1 MKNYEASFKR
11 ILAGLLVFG
20 LMLIFV
26 ISSSCDADIEVDQTV
41 EEIESATPIISSFSP
56 SSAEIL
62 EDVLVEGEF
71 LQFVDRATIGGIP
84 TEIKSKISDTQ
95 ILLRVDPAVV
105 SGSIILINDLSR
117 QGAENLEF
125 TATSTESL
133 TVSYPVPSV
142 TSAIPSEATANDLLI
157 IEGANLGVVSS
168 VTFGGVP
175 GVISFQENGVIV
187 VKVPN
192 PGTLAPVAINL
203 VYNSNSGE
211 ITQELSA
218 SFLVNIPTPELSTV
232 PRIMSRD
239 NVVVIKGDNMDFTSS
254 VTVDGVNAE
263 ILELDEDQDP
273 EDEIN
278 FMVPPGVTTGI
289 TEVIITD
296 TEMRQTIFNIPYING
311 PYYEYYDFDNKA
323 VETVRDNKNG
333 DPSEVVLSLGEDQ
346 SEQPRFTGMTESF
359 GNRYLHLDYP
369 KATTSTLVSIYGYQ
383 FSTGGVDYGTEEMA
397 QESAALADPAG
408 RFGGNPVLH
417 FWMRINGA
425 DCRTKIYLGT
435 SSAQRRES
443 NGPLLDTGGEW
454 VLVAV
459 RLNGFMD
466 SAADFSRFHFRLTA
480 GNSDDNIPRSVDY
493 DWIIVTDRVLT
504 EFGAVDY
511 SAASITDQTNWKDQ
525 G

>member
-11 ILAGLLVFG
+11 ILAGLLVFC

-41 EEIESATPIISSFSP
+41 EEIESATPIISNFSP

-62 EDVLVEGEF
+62 EEVLVEGEF

-95 ILLRVDPAVV
+95 ILLRIDPAVI
-105 SGSIILINDLSR
+105 SGQIVLINDLSR

-142 TSAIPSEATANDLLI
+142 TSAIPGEATANDLLI

-175 GVISFQENGVIV
+175 GVISFQENDVIV
-187 VKVPN
+187 VTVPN
-192 PGTLAPVAINL
+192 PGTLDPVAINL
-203 VYNSNSGE
+203 TYNSNSGE
-211 ITQELSA
+211 IAQELSS
-218 SFLVNIPTPELSTV
+218 SFLVNIPTPEPDNV
-232 PRIMSRD
+232 PRIMARD
-239 NVVVIKGDNMDFTSS
+239 NMVTITGANINFTTS
-254 VTVDGVNAE
+254 VTVDGIEAT
-263 ILELDEDQDP
+263 ITTSPTDLT
-273 EDEIN
+273 
-278 FMVPPGVTTGI
+278 FMVPSGVTTGI
-289 TEVIITD
+289 SEVIITD
-296 TEMRQTIFNIPYING
+296 TEMRQTVFNIPYING
-311 PYYEYYDFDNKA
+311 PYYEYYDFDTKA
-323 VETVRDNKNG
+323 LETVRDNKNG
-333 DPSEVVLSLGEDQ
+333 DPTEVVLSLGEDEA
-346 SEQPRFTGMTESF
+346 EQPRFPGMTESF
-359 GNRYLHLDYP
+359 GSRYLHLDYP
-369 KATTSTLVSIYGYQ
+369 KATTSTLASIYCYD
-383 FSTGGVDYGTEEMA
+383 FSDDFGTEEMGE
-397 QESAALADPAG
+397 ESAALLDPAG

-425 DCRTKIYLGT
+425 NCRTKIYLGT

-480 GNSDDNIPRSVDY
+480 GSSSDNIPRSADY

-511 SAASITDQTNWKDQ
+511 SAASITDETNWKDQ

>member
-11 ILAGLLVFG
+11 ILAGLLVFC

-56 SSAEIL
+56 PSAEIL

-105 SGSIILINDLSR
+105 SGQIVLINDLSR

-142 TSAIPSEATANDLLI
+142 ESTIPSEATANDLLI

-168 VTFGGVP
+168 VTFGGVA
-175 GVISFQENGVIV
+175 GVISFQESGVIV
-187 VKVPN
+187 VTVPN
-192 PGTLAPVAINL
+192 PGTLDPVSVNL
-203 VYNSNSGE
+203 TYNSNSGE
-211 ITQELSA
+211 ISQELSS
-218 SFLVNIPTPELSTV
+218 SFLVNIPTPEPSNV
-232 PRIMSRD
+232 PRIMTRD
-239 NVVVIKGDNMDFTSS
+239 NVVTIVGNNINFTTS
-254 VTVDGVNAE
+254 VTVDGTEAV
-263 ILELDEDQDP
+263 ITTTTTELT
-273 EDEIN
+273 
-278 FMVPPGVTTGI
+278 FMVPADVQTGI

-296 TEMRQTIFNIPYING
+296 TEMRQTVFNIPYING
-311 PYYEYYDFDNKA
+311 PYYEYYDFDSKA
-323 VETVRDNKNG
+323 LQTVRDNKN
-333 DPSEVVLSLGEDQ
+333 DPTEVVLSIGEEE
-346 SEQPRFTGMTESF
+346 SEQPRFTGMTEPF
-359 GNRYLHLDYP
+359 GSRYLHLDYP
-369 KATTSTLVSIYGYQ
+369 KATTSTLASIYCYD
-383 FSTGGVDYGTEEMA
+383 FSDDFGTEEMGE
-397 QESAALADPAG
+397 ESAALLDPAG
-408 RFGGNPVLH
+408 RFGGDPVLH
-417 FWMRINGA
+417 FWMRINGPN
-425 DCRTKIYLGT
+425 CRTKIYLGT

-443 NGPLLDTGGEW
+443 NGPLLDTAGEW

-466 SAADFSRFHFRLTA
+466 SAADFSRFHLRLTA
-480 GNSDDNIPRSVDY
+480 GSSSDNIPRSADY

-511 SAASITDQTNWKDQ
+511 SAASITDETNWKDQ

>member
-1 MKNYEASFKR
+1 MKNYEAYFKR
-11 ILAGLLVFG
+11 ILAGLLVFC

-41 EEIESATPIISSFSP
+41 EEIESATPIINSFSP
-56 SSAEIL
+56 SSVEIL
-62 EDVLVEGEF
+62 DEVLVEGEF
-71 LQFVDRATIGGIP
+71 LQFVDRATIGGVP

-95 ILLRVDPAVV
+95 ILLTVVPAAV
-105 SGSIILINDLSR
+105 SGDIVLINDLSR

-168 VTFGGVP
+168 VTFGGVA

-187 VKVPN
+187 VTVPN
-192 PGTLAPVAINL
+192 PGTLAPVAVNL
-203 VYNSNSGE
+203 TYNSNSGE
-211 ITQELSA
+211 IEQELSS
-218 SFLVNIPTPELSTV
+218 SFLVNIPTPEPSNV
-232 PRIMSRD
+232 PRIMTRD
-239 NVVVIKGDNMDFTSS
+239 NMVTITGDNINFTSS
-254 VTVDGVNAE
+254 VTVDGIEAAITTTPTN
-263 ILELDEDQDP
+263 LT
-273 EDEIN
+273 
-278 FMVPPGVTTGI
+278 FMVPSGVTTGI

-296 TEMRQTIFNIPYING
+296 TENRQNVFNIPYING
-311 PYYEYYDFDNKA
+311 PYYEYYDFDTKA
-323 VETVRDNKNG
+323 LETVRDNKN
-333 DPSEVVLSLGEDQ
+333 DPTEVVLSLGEEE
-346 SEQPRFTGMTESF
+346 SEQPRFTGMTEPF

-369 KATTSTLVSIYGYQ
+369 RATTSTLASIYCYD
-383 FSTGGVDYGTEEMA
+383 FSDDFGTEEMGE
-397 QESAALADPAG
+397 ESAALLDPAG

-417 FWMRINGA
+417 FWLRINGA
-425 DCRTKIYLGT
+425 NCRTKIYLGT
-435 SSAQRRES
+435 SSDQRRES

-480 GNSDDNIPRSVDY
+480 GSSSDNIPRSADY

>member
-1 MKNYEASFKR
+1 MKNYEAYFKR
-11 ILAGLLVFG
+11 ILAGLLVFC

-41 EEIESATPIISSFSP
+41 EEIESATPIINSFSP
-56 SSAEIL
+56 SSVEIL
-62 EDVLVEGEF
+62 DEVLVEGEF
-71 LQFVDRATIGGIP
+71 LQFVDRATIGGVP

-95 ILLRVDPAVV
+95 ILLTVVPAAI
-105 SGSIILINDLSR
+105 SGDIVLINDLSR

-168 VTFGGVP
+168 VTFGGVA

-187 VKVPN
+187 VTVPN
-192 PGTLAPVAINL
+192 PGTLAPVAVNL
-203 VYNSNSGE
+203 TYNSNSGE
-211 ITQELSA
+211 IEQELSS
-218 SFLVNIPTPELSTV
+218 SFLVNIPTPEPSNV
-232 PRIMSRD
+232 PRIMTRD
-239 NVVVIKGDNMDFTSS
+239 NMVTITGDNINFTSS
-254 VTVDGVNAE
+254 VTVDGIEAAITTTPTN
-263 ILELDEDQDP
+263 LT
-273 EDEIN
+273 
-278 FMVPPGVTTGI
+278 FMVPSGVTTGI

-296 TEMRQTIFNIPYING
+296 TENRQNVFNIPYING
-311 PYYEYYDFDNKA
+311 PYYEYYDFDTKA
-323 VETVRDNKNG
+323 LETVRDNKN
-333 DPSEVVLSLGEDQ
+333 DPTEVVLSLGEEE
-346 SEQPRFTGMTESF
+346 SEQPRFTGMTEPF

-369 KATTSTLVSIYGYQ
+369 RATTSTLASIYCYD
-383 FSTGGVDYGTEEMA
+383 FSDDFGTEEMGE
-397 QESAALADPAG
+397 ESAALLDPAG

-417 FWMRINGA
+417 FWLRINGA
-425 DCRTKIYLGT
+425 NCRTKIYLGT
-435 SSAQRRES
+435 SSDQRRES

-480 GNSDDNIPRSVDY
+480 GSSSDNIPRSADY

>member
-11 ILAGLLVFG
+11 ILAGLLVFC

-41 EEIESATPIISSFSP
+41 EEIESATPVITSFSP

-62 EDVLVEGEF
+62 EEVLVEGEF

-95 ILLRVDPAVV
+95 ILLRIDPAVV
-105 SGSIILINDLSR
+105 SGQIILINDLSR

-168 VTFGGVP
+168 VTFGGVA
-175 GVISFQENGVIV
+175 GVISFQENDVIV
-187 VKVPN
+187 VTVPN
-192 PGTLAPVAINL
+192 PGTLDPVAVNL
-203 VYNSNSGE
+203 LFNSNSGE
-211 ITQELSA
+211 ITQELSP
-218 SFLVNIPTPELSTV
+218 SFLVNIPTPEPDNV

-239 NVVVIKGDNMDFTSS
+239 NEVTITGDNINFTNS
-254 VTVDGVNAE
+254 VTVNGFEATIN
-263 ILELDEDQDP
+263 ITPTELT
-273 EDEIN
+273 
-278 FMVPPGVTTGI
+278 FMVPSEVVTGI

-296 TEMRQTIFNIPYING
+296 TEMRQTVFNIPYING
-311 PYYEYYDFDNKA
+311 AYYEYYDFDTKA
-323 VETVRDNKNG
+323 LETVRDNKNNP
-333 DPSEVVLSLGEDQ
+333 DEIVLSLGETAA
-346 SEQPRFTGMTESF
+346 EQPRFTGMTEPF
-359 GNRYLHLDYP
+359 GSRYLHLDYP
-369 KATTSTLVSIYGYQ
+369 LATTSTLASIYCYD
-383 FSTGGVDYGTEEMA
+383 FSDDFGTEEMGE
-397 QESAALADPAG
+397 ESASLIDPTG

-425 DCRTKIYLGT
+425 NCRTKIYLGT

-466 SAADFSRFHFRLTA
+466 SAADFSRFHLRLTA
-480 GNSDDNIPRSVDY
+480 GSSSDNIPRSADY

-511 SAASITDQTNWKDQ
+511 SAASITDQTFWKDQ

>member
-11 ILAGLLVFG
+11 ILAGLLVFC

-56 SSAEIL
+56 PSAEIL

-105 SGSIILINDLSR
+105 SGQIVLINDLSR

-142 TSAIPSEATANDLLI
+142 ESTIPSEATANDLLI

-168 VTFGGVP
+168 VTFGGVA
-175 GVISFQENGVIV
+175 GVISFQESGVIV
-187 VKVPN
+187 VTVPN
-192 PGTLAPVAINL
+192 PGTLDPVSVNL
-203 VYNSNSGE
+203 TYNSNSGE
-211 ITQELSA
+211 ISQELSS
-218 SFLVNIPTPELSTV
+218 SFLVNIPTPEPSNV
-232 PRIMSRD
+232 PRIMTRD
-239 NVVVIKGDNMDFTSS
+239 NVVTIVGNNINFTTS
-254 VTVDGVNAE
+254 VTVDGTEAV
-263 ILELDEDQDP
+263 ITTTTTELT
-273 EDEIN
+273 
-278 FMVPPGVTTGI
+278 FMVPADVQTGI

-296 TEMRQTIFNIPYING
+296 TEMRQTVFNIPYING
-311 PYYEYYDFDNKA
+311 PYYEYYDFDSKA
-323 VETVRDNKNG
+323 LQTVRDNKN
-333 DPSEVVLSLGEDQ
+333 DPTEVVLSIGEEE
-346 SEQPRFTGMTESF
+346 SEQPRFTGMTEPF
-359 GNRYLHLDYP
+359 GSRYLHLDYP
-369 KATTSTLVSIYGYQ
+369 KATTSTLASIYCYD
-383 FSTGGVDYGTEEMA
+383 FSDDFGTEEMGE
-397 QESAALADPAG
+397 ESAALLDPAG
-408 RFGGNPVLH
+408 RFGGDPVLH

-425 DCRTKIYLGT
+425 NCRTKIYLGT

-443 NGPLLDTGGEW
+443 NGPLLDTAGEW

-466 SAADFSRFHFRLTA
+466 SAADFSRFHLRLTA
-480 GNSDDNIPRSVDY
+480 GSSSDNIPRSADY

-511 SAASITDQTNWKDQ
+511 SAASITDETNWKDQ

>member
-105 SGSIILINDLSR
+105 SGPIILINDLSR

-187 VKVPN
+187 VTVPN

-203 VYNSNSGE
+203 IYNSNSGE
-211 ITQELSA
+211 IAQELSA
-218 SFLVNIPTPELSTV
+218 SFLVNIPTPEPSNT
-232 PRIMSRD
+232 PRIMTKD
-239 NVVVIKGDNMDFTSS
+239 NVVTITGNNMDFTSS
-254 VTVDGVNAE
+254 VTINGVDTE
-263 ILELDEDQDP
+263 ILESENPITQL
-273 EDEIN
+273 N
-278 FMVPPGVTTGI
+278 FIVPATIQTGI
-289 TEVIITD
+289 VEVILTD

-311 PYYEYYDFDNKA
+311 PYYEYYDFDTKA
-323 VETVRDNKNG
+323 LETVRDNKNG
-333 DPSEVVLSLGEDQ
+333 DPTEVVLSLGEDEA
-346 SEQPRFTGMTESF
+346 EQPRFPGMTESF
-359 GNRYLHLDYP
+359 GSRYLHLDYP
-369 KATTSTLVSIYGYQ
+369 KATTSTLASIYCYD
-383 FSTGGVDYGTEEMA
+383 FSDDFGTEEMGE
-397 QESAALADPAG
+397 ESAALLDPAG

-425 DCRTKIYLGT
+425 NCRTKIYLGT

-480 GNSDDNIPRSVDY
+480 GSSSDNIPRSADY

-511 SAASITDQTNWKDQ
+511 SAASITDETNWKDQ